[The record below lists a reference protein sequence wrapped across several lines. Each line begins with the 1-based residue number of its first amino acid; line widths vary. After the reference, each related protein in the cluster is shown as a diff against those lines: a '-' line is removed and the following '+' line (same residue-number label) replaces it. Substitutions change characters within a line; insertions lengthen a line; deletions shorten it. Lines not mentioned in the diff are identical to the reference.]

1 MALTLRVKVGESVW
15 IGDAE
20 VRVAVVE
27 TGAVSLT
34 IEADR
39 TIKILRGKLYERAKL
54 ESMETERGP
63 ERSVEHPG
71 AA

>member
-1 MALTLRVKVGESVW
+1 MALTLRVKTGESVW

-20 VRVAVVE
+20 VRVATIAAGYVL
-27 TGAVSLT
+27 LT

-39 TIKILRGKLYERAKL
+39 AIKILRGKLYERARM
-54 ESMETERGP
+54 ESVETDRGP
-63 ERSVEHPG
+63 ERSVEHPD